1 MQELWPGAGH
11 VLLGVDHAGGL
22 LPTPAY
28 LHHLLQRPE
37 LALVEESCRAERAL
51 HRALQQDPLHRV
63 TPAALRALGDPDARE
78 SYGHFLAL
86 RDALLQ
92 AGTLQAWLLALFRGG
107 RITVPPLFID
117 LVIQAIVQQLLQG
130 SDDAL
135 EWRAAEL
142 FFRPQRLTLEQGRLL
157 AADSETL
164 DQEQQTQG
172 LGEIGRLLAQA
183 RAPLKPLQLRVLG
196 AEEAPRYWA
205 ETALPEFRSSLLLD
219 LTHQVSRDLGHGI
232 QFTMTAARSG
242 LKPLAGLMERW
253 VQHLL
258 GVAVKI
264 APLQRIDDPQW
275 RWHLGLDKEA
285 SALLDDLYEGR
296 EVDEARMARLVSLFC
311 LDFANPAE
319 MRRDV
324 AGKPVYLALMA
335 GPDQI
340 LRMKP
345 QNLLL
350 NLPLAT
356 RS

>member
-1 MQELWPGAGH
+1 MQALWPLAGH
-11 VLLGVDHAGGL
+11 VHLGGDDHGGL
-22 LPTPAY
+22 RPTPAY
-28 LHHLLQRPE
+28 LRHLLQRPE
-37 LALVEESCRAERAL
+37 LALVDESCRAERAL
-51 HRALQQDPLHRV
+51 HAALQRDPLHAV
-63 TPAALRALGDPDARE
+63 TPAALQALRDPDARA

-86 RDALLQ
+86 RDALIE

-117 LVIQAIVQQLLQG
+117 LVIQAIVQQLLQD
-130 SDDAL
+130 SSDAL

-157 AADSETL
+157 AADGETL
-164 DQEQQTQG
+164 EQEQQTQG

-183 RAPLKPLQLRVLG
+183 QAAVKPLQLRVLG
-196 AEEAPRYWA
+196 ADEAPRYWA
-205 ETALPEFRSSLLLD
+205 EALLPTFRSSLLLD

-242 LKPLAGLMERW
+242 LKPLARLMERW

-264 APLQRIDDPQW
+264 EPLQRIDDAQW

-296 EVDEARMARLVSLFC
+296 EVDEARMARLVSLFR
-311 LDFANPAE
+311 LDFVNPDE

-335 GPDQI
+335 GPDQV